1 MPVLRSPSNDP
12 RRCGY
17 ALSADRVAAPGSHLR
32 NSGLHLCA
40 CACRRW
46 WASSPAPRRLALS
59 GRCKLS
65 KLPGSCREARP
76 SPEWEGPDLL
86 RSPTRVLY
94 ARGGETKPYLAH
106 VGLFGYDSARHAL
119 PRPGGQGPRDPREG
133 SAGDLPVYCLEHLA
147 STAQIPPAHLADLAA
162 FVRNLRA
169 YGACLTQFGGT
180 CSSGGHATA
189 RLLVSGRS
197 SQEARRVS

>member
-1 MPVLRSPSNDP
+1 
-12 RRCGY
+12 
-17 ALSADRVAAPGSHLR
+17 
-32 NSGLHLCA
+32 LHLCA

-94 ARGGETKPYLAH
+94 ARGWETKPYLAH

-133 SAGDLPVYCLEHLA
+133 SAGEPSGVLPGASREHRTDPTRTSRAPRGLRPE
-147 STAQIPPAHLADLAA
+147 PPSIWGLPDPVRRHL
-162 FVRNLRA
+162 
-169 YGACLTQFGGT
+169 
-180 CSSGGHATA
+180 
-189 RLLVSGRS
+189 
-197 SQEARRVS
+197 